1 MSRSYNY
8 VYVHV
13 YFFVFQCN
21 DFKTNVL
28 KYAKDP
34 PPVSEPTSETD
45 DDCDKSA
52 CPGCIG
58 CNPETYEFR
67 EPVQTEVKVKEP
79 PVDIPLASDSCK
91 EVPCLVE
98 PAMFKCL

>member
-1 MSRSYNY
+1 MLFI
-8 VYVHV
+8 
-13 YFFVFQCN
+13 FFQFQCN

-34 PPVSEPTSETD
+34 PPISEPTSESSET
-45 DDCDKSA
+45 DDCDKSD
-52 CPGCIG
+52 CPGCVG
-58 CNPETYEFR
+58 CDPDTYEFR
-67 EPVQTEVKVKEP
+67 APAEVKVKEP

-98 PAMFKCL
+98 PSMFKCL